1 MAALT
6 TQPMVIVSCSTTEF
20 KWASLF
26 FQKTEPVFHVD
37 IWDFHEEVT
46 KFSMQD
52 EPEFAH
58 QLIADIVRMLN
69 GSQKPESIIFC

>member
-1 MAALT
+1 MATLQI
-6 TQPMVIVSCSTTEF
+6 QPELIVACSSEEF

-37 IWDFHEEVT
+37 VWDFNEEVT
-46 KFSMQD
+46 EFSMQD
-52 EPEFAH
+52 EPAFAH